1 MRLNSHILSLNLG
14 QIELGKAFFL
24 RLENAFLLAKNGD
37 IIEVLSDFDN
47 LESDLVAWCHFKG
60 EIFVEKKPLKHAF
73 SYYLRKN
80 SQENF
85 TPTPLNVE
93 NLAPTMLGL
102 APRGASVQQGSPK
115 YHFNLSSKEN
125 VWSDSLIKLYEE
137 AKKAQWNATRDIAW
151 NEIPSYEQAYEQAL
165 AQIMTYLIE
174 NEFLALYIP
183 SQFLAQISPFYT
195 EVPLF
200 LASII
205 GDEARHIEAFLK
217 RAKATKLGVQHSS
230 VATQRSLYTLF
241 NEKDYFKSSFLLHIM
256 GEGTFIDLLAF
267 LEEYAKDEPTKR
279 LLYLARLDEARHV
292 AYGQEHIK
300 GSIKSNPHKVEL
312 LKECVFSRR
321 HSLDEIN
328 AESSLLIEALSVF
341 AGGSTEPNAYKKG
354 FEMVENLKA
363 KMHINRTQRL
373 VNCGIDEDLAVD
385 LSKAHTPNF
394 M

>member
-1 MRLNSHILSLNLG
+1 MNSHILSLNLG

-24 RLENAFLLAKNGD
+24 RLENAFLLAKKD
-37 IIEVLSDFDN
+37 DVIELVSDFDN
-47 LESDLVAWCHFKG
+47 LEADLTAWCRFKG
-60 EIFVEKKPLKHAF
+60 EVFVEKKPLKNAF

-85 TPTPLNVE
+85 TPTPLSVE
-93 NLAPTMLGL
+93 ALAPSQLGL
-102 APRGASVQQGSPK
+102 APRGVSIEQGSPR

-137 AKKAQWNATRDIAW
+137 AKKSQWNATKDILW
-151 NEIPSYEQAYEQAL
+151 SEIPSYEKPYEQAL

-174 NEFLALYIP
+174 NEFSALYIP
-183 SQFLAQISPFYT
+183 SNFLAQISPFYT

-205 GDEARHIEAFLK
+205 GDEARHIEAFNK
-217 RAKATKLGVQHSS
+217 RAKATGFGVLHSS

-256 GEGTFIDLLAF
+256 GEGTFIDLLYF
-267 LEEYAKDEPTKR
+267 LEENAQDEPTKQ
-279 LLYLARLDEARHV
+279 LLRLARLDESRHV

-300 GSIKSNPHKVEL
+300 NAIALNPNKIEL
-312 LKECVFSRR
+312 LKDCVFTRR

-328 AESSLLIEALSVF
+328 AESSLLIESLSVF
-341 AGGSTEPNAYKKG
+341 AGKDSTPSAYKMG
-354 FEMVENLKA
+354 FEMVEDLKE
-363 KMHINRTQRL
+363 KMHKNRTQRL
-373 VNCGIDEDLAVD
+373 VNCGIDEDLAVE
-385 LSKAHTPNF
+385 LSSAHTPNF